1 MCGRVGGRAA
11 GPSPGRPSLGLVT
24 VGPVWAG
31 APPPT
36 VPACRLESP
45 TAPTMHA
52 GRGQGGRR
60 ACATAPVPATYI
72 TTLNVPVRHA
82 WNRPSWTTRVTGVGL
97 RVSTWLRRG
106 AGEGGGCYGVG
117 VCVWGDPDRADAGA
131 GAARGVQVHNMACT
145 TAPGGA
151 LGHPRRGPLH
161 CVPRTA
167 QTRAHTCRP
176 THPPWVDGVPA
187 RVAHLHRDPAQ
198 PVPPQGSRPRGLT
211 EPLWGRPDPRSWR
224 CASCWEVPG
233 QGQPGQGCRQG
244 PPSPSLGGAGA
255 RGAHPSPPRRRR
267 PSAG

>member
-1 MCGRVGGRAA
+1 VCGRVGGRAA

-106 AGEGGGCYGVG
+106 AGEGGGVTGLAY
-117 VCVWGDPDRADAGA
+117 VCGAILTGPTREQARPGEYKFTTWRA
-131 GAARGVQVHNMACT
+131 
-145 TAPGGA
+145 
-151 LGHPRRGPLH
+151 PLH
-161 CVPRTA
+161 PGAPWATHAAGRCTASPERPRPEPTPAAQRTHLGSTA
-167 QTRAHTCRP
+167 CRPGWPTSTATLPSLSRHRGRAH
-176 THPPWVDGVPA
+176 
-187 RVAHLHRDPAQ
+187 
-198 PVPPQGSRPRGLT
+198 
-211 EPLWGRPDPRSWR
+211 
-224 CASCWEVPG
+224 
-233 QGQPGQGCRQG
+233 
-244 PPSPSLGGAGA
+244 GG
-255 RGAHPSPPRRRR
+255 
-267 PSAG
+267 

>member
-1 MCGRVGGRAA
+1 
-11 GPSPGRPSLGLVT
+11 
-24 VGPVWAG
+24 VWAG
-31 APPPT
+31 GGQGCGPESGSAFTGPGHCGASVGRSAAAHRAGVPT
-36 VPACRLESP
+36 RVPYGPNHARRAGTGGSTRVRHCASASHLHNYAKCACPARLEPSKLDDP
-45 TAPTMHA
+45 GHRGGSAGVNLA
-52 GRGQGGRR
+52 AQGRGG
-60 ACATAPVPATYI
+60 
-72 TTLNVPVRHA
+72 
-82 WNRPSWTTRVTGVGL
+82 
-97 RVSTWLRRG
+97 
-106 AGEGGGCYGVG
+106 GGGCYGVG

>member
-24 VGPVWAG
+24 DSLWAG

-36 VPACRLESP
+36 LESP

-106 AGEGGGCYGVG
+106 AGEGGGGVTG
-117 VCVWGDPDRADAGA
+117 LAYVCGAILTGPTREQARPGEYKFTTWRA
-131 GAARGVQVHNMACT
+131 
-145 TAPGGA
+145 
-151 LGHPRRGPLH
+151 PLH
-161 CVPRTA
+161 PGAPWATHAAGRCTASPERPRPEPTPAAQRTHLGSTA
-167 QTRAHTCRP
+167 CRPGWPTSTATLPSLSRHRGRAH
-176 THPPWVDGVPA
+176 
-187 RVAHLHRDPAQ
+187 
-198 PVPPQGSRPRGLT
+198 
-211 EPLWGRPDPRSWR
+211 
-224 CASCWEVPG
+224 
-233 QGQPGQGCRQG
+233 
-244 PPSPSLGGAGA
+244 GG
-255 RGAHPSPPRRRR
+255 
-267 PSAG
+267 

>member
-1 MCGRVGGRAA
+1 VCGRVGGRAA

-151 LGHPRRGPLH
+151 LG
-161 CVPRTA
+161 
-167 QTRAHTCRP
+167 
-176 THPPWVDGVPA
+176 
-187 RVAHLHRDPAQ
+187 
-198 PVPPQGSRPRGLT
+198 QGFVLVLCTPKVSVFLVLISVLNT
-211 EPLWGRPDPRSWR
+211 IQS
-224 CASCWEVPG
+224 
-233 QGQPGQGCRQG
+233 RQG
-244 PPSPSLGGAGA
+244 VVRRQRQYIQYLWPKYDLYWSKKAGA
-255 RGAHPSPPRRRR
+255 
-267 PSAG
+267 